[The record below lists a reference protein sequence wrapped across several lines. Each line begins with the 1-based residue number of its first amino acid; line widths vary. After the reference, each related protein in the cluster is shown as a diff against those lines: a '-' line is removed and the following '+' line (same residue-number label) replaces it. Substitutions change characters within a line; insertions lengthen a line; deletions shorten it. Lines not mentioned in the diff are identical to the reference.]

1 MSAKCQKRTSAIR
14 PQQPG
19 HSAPSIWHWERT
31 RGPLVRTLRLEKALT
46 VPGDSMDTNVRQS
59 LRILVVED
67 EWIVRAV
74 IANFL
79 RDEGYIVVEAA
90 TGEEALSLLTGHNEP
105 IDLLFTDIQLGG
117 RLTGWDVAETFRNS
131 RPHSPVFYAS
141 GHPPDDRRRVLG
153 SVFFGKPYL
162 PDKILRACRSL
173 EA

>member
-1 MSAKCQKRTSAIR
+1 
-14 PQQPG
+14 
-19 HSAPSIWHWERT
+19 
-31 RGPLVRTLRLEKALT
+31 
-46 VPGDSMDTNVRQS
+46 MDTNVRQS

-105 IDLLFTDIQLGG
+105 QLGG